1 MSSQRDSGKPGGAS
15 GKEFGWRLG
24 AVALLFALLV
34 GLIVVK
40 LLSIQVAD
48 VQKYKTMATRQ
59 HEREIVEE
67 AKRGRIVDRSGKL
80 LAESVQKISF
90 YADPYLVRNT
100 PVKAKEKSGTVNRIS
115 DVASVFARHFGKSK
129 TYYIRKLRKKSRF
142 VWMERSVPIARA
154 EKLMD
159 AGITGV
165 GYQKEQQR
173 YYLNIASQVIGLTDS
188 DNRGISGLEK
198 KFHDELKGQDGIKVF
213 QRSATGERFLAAGE
227 DQIDARE
234 GSSIQLTI
242 DADIQAIVEDELR
255 LAAEKH
261 KAKGATGI
269 VMDVETG
276 EILAMA
282 NYPVFNMN
290 NRRNYRPEKARNRA
304 ITDAYEPGS
313 TVKIVMAAA
322 ATEVLGRVAE
332 DSLDAHNGSYV
343 VRRRVIRDHEKFERM
358 TFREAMVH
366 SSNIVAAKTAIK
378 LGEKTF
384 YDYVKRFGFGEKTG
398 IDLIGEVNGLLKD
411 VEEWDGTTLPWM
423 GYGYGFTATPIQVLQ
438 AYAAVANGGV
448 VMRPYIVSRMLDAQ
462 GNVVRET
469 GMKKERR
476 VVKPETARYLI
487 DRYLEPIVVEG
498 TGTAAAIPGV
508 SVAGKTGTAQ
518 KLKNGSYHQRAYVAS
533 FVGMF
538 PAGKPKIA
546 AIVVI
551 DEPKPEYYAS
561 MVAAPVFSRIGRR
574 MIAVSEPL
582 KRELAIACP
591 VEETL
596 DSLTVVAVPELVG
609 LRGRDA
615 RRLLEWTELVMEFEG
630 GLKDIVTRQ
639 KVAPGTMVEPG
650 SAVQV
655 TLGGP
660 ATQEPLYK
668 QAGMQ

>member
-1 MSSQRDSGKPGGAS
+1 MSRQHDSGSPDGAS

-34 GLIVVK
+34 GLIVVR
-40 LLSIQVAD
+40 LLSVQVVD

-67 AKRGRIVDRSGKL
+67 AKRGRIVDRSGRR

-90 YADPYLVRNT
+90 YADPYFVRNT
-100 PVKAKEKSGTVNRIS
+100 PVRTNGRPDTVNRVP
-115 DVASVFARHFGKSK
+115 DVASVFSRQFGKSK
-129 TYYIRKLRKKSRF
+129 GHYIRKLRKKSRF
-142 VWMERSVPIARA
+142 VWMERSVPIAKA

-159 AGITGV
+159 AGIAGV

-173 YYLNIASQVIGLTDS
+173 YYLNIASQVIGLTDR

-234 GSSIQLTI
+234 GLSIQLTI

-255 LAAEKH
+255 LAALKH
-261 KAKGATGI
+261 KARGAAGI

-290 NRRNYRPEKARNRA
+290 DRRSYRAEKARNRA
-304 ITDAYEPGS
+304 ITDAFEPGS

-358 TFREAMVH
+358 TFRDAMVH
-366 SSNIVAAKTAIK
+366 SSNIVAAKTAMK

-384 YDYVKRFGFGEKTG
+384 YEYTKRFGFGEKTG

-411 VEEWDGTTLPWM
+411 KDEWDGTTLPWM

-438 AYAAVANGGV
+438 AYAAVANGGMM
-448 VMRPYIVSRMLDAQ
+448 MRPYIVSSMRDAN

-469 GMKKERR
+469 VAKKERR
-476 VVKPETARYLI
+476 VVRPETARYLI

-533 FVGMF
+533 FVGIF
-538 PAGKPKIA
+538 PADKPKIA
-546 AIVVI
+546 AIVVV
-551 DEPKPEYYAS
+551 DEPKPAYYAS
-561 MVAAPVFSRIGRR
+561 LVAAPVFSRIGQR

-596 DSLTVVAVPELVG
+596 DSLKAVAVPELLG

-615 RRLLEWTELVMEFEG
+615 RRLLEWTELVMEFDG
-630 GLKDIVTRQ
+630 SLKNIVTRQ
-639 KVAPGTMVEPG
+639 RVAPGTMVEPG

-655 TLGGP
+655 TLGEP
-660 ATQEPLYK
+660 VTQEPLYN
-668 QAGMQ
+668 QTGMR